1 MGTLGSSRRH
11 GRARRNDIGKTY
23 HRSVAGF
30 LVHKELKDHGT
41 ERKID
46 GNFKPDSNVV
56 LFDDVT
62 KGDLMLRS
70 RATARRLEA

>member
-1 MGTLGSSRRH
+1 
-11 GRARRNDIGKTY
+11 
-23 HRSVAGF
+23 